1 MLKKTVIIT
10 GAAGGIGS
18 ATAKAFAQAGY
29 NLALTYHNQNCD
41 KLIKE
46 LSHEN
51 VSIKA
56 YKLDISKPKEIAKTF
71 AKIFADFEYIDCLVA
86 NAGIA
91 ESETLLI
98 EKSDEDIINVLDIN
112 LLGTIICNRECLK
125 YFIKQKH
132 GNIINISS
140 IYGEEGSSCSAP
152 YSAAKAG
159 IIALT
164 ESLAKEVGSF
174 NIRVNAIAPG
184 NIATPMTACYSPSE
198 IKALCKHIPL
208 NRSGRPEEIASSA
221 LFLASDGASYITGHT
236 LSVNGGAV
244 LFE

>member
-1 MLKKTVIIT
+1 M
-10 GAAGGIGS
+10 
-18 ATAKAFAQAGY
+18 
-29 NLALTYHNQNCD
+29 
-41 KLIKE
+41 
-46 LSHEN
+46 
-51 VSIKA
+51 
-56 YKLDISKPKEIAKTF
+56 
-71 AKIFADFEYIDCLVA
+71 
-86 NAGIA
+86 
-91 ESETLLI
+91 I

-140 IYGEEGSSCSAP
+140 IQGEEGTSCNSVYSS
-152 YSAAKAG
+152 AKAG
-159 IIALT
+159 VIALT
-164 ESLAKEVGSF
+164 EALAKEVASF

-184 NIATPMTACYSPSE
+184 FIETPMTACFDKKE
-198 IKALCKHIPL
+198 RAECKKHIPL
-208 NRSGRPEEIASSA
+208 NRFGRPEEIASSA